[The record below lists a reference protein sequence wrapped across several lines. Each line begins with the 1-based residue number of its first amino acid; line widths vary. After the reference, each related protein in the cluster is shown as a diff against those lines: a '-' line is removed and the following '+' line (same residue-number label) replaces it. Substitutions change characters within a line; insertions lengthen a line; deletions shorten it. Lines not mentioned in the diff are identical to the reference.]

1 MAIAKTQDGSE
12 SANDTSR
19 LDGNSSRP
27 SKNRTIAGAIKGMF
41 KAAAKLFAARDDD
54 AQAAARKRKSG
65 EKESG
70 APIRP
75 RKALTFPARIAAHG
89 RYTGLRSIRKSA
101 VRLLRR
107 FTEAAD
113 DAALPE
119 FADTQEFPSNT
130 LEWLN
135 QWSQE
140 NVAITHGLDDHSD
153 TQQNQNPPHP

>member
-1 MAIAKTQDGSE
+1 
-12 SANDTSR
+12 
-19 LDGNSSRP
+19 
-27 SKNRTIAGAIKGMF
+27 MF
-41 KAAAKLFAARDDD
+41 KAAAKLFVARDEE

-70 APIRP
+70 APIRL
-75 RKALTFPARIAAHG
+75 RTALPFPARIAACG

-101 VRLLRR
+101 ARLLRT

-119 FADTQEFPSNT
+119 LAETQEFPSNT

-135 QWSQE
+135 QWSQDTA
-140 NVAITHGLDDHSD
+140 AIAHGLDDHFD